1 MSKDWQYVIGIRKAR
16 YGVVTSKRG
25 CHKGFGKS
33 FLSYGARHRALS
45 SERAD

>member
-1 MSKDWQYVIGIRKAR
+1 MSKDWQNVIGIRKAR
-16 YGVVTSKRG
+16 YGVVMYSGG

-33 FLSYGARHRALS
+33 FLSYGTRRQALP